1 MHKEVFKR
9 YLIRDKAFLREL
21 YEGPSRISNN
31 RILIY
36 ASDNKL
42 NTLIRFLHF
51 LSNGE
56 IKMKRDNFEIIQ
68 ANRKLGFLKR
78 NVEKKAAL
86 SRMLKSE
93 RENKLKFL
101 KQFSSIYSA
110 LLYCL
115 FNEN

>member
-68 ANRKLGFLKR
+68 ANRKLGFLKKMWKKR
-78 NVEKKAAL
+78 QLCQGCLKVNVKIN
-86 SRMLKSE
+86 S
-93 RENKLKFL
+93 NF
-101 KQFSSIYSA
+101 
-110 LLYCL
+110 
-115 FNEN
+115 